1 MITLRQLRYLS
12 ALARH
17 EHFGRAAK
25 ACSVSQPALSM
36 QIRELE
42 QMLGVTLVERRPG
55 QTVLTAIGRDIAER
69 GDAVLAASRD
79 LMDFALHRGAPLSG
93 RLVLGVIPSLA
104 PYLLP
109 RLLPTLQAHYP
120 RLDLALRETQTR
132 ALIDEVRNGGLDAA
146 MLALPVT
153 DPDIEVTELFD
164 DRFRLAAPADD
175 ASFCGAAVAVDDI
188 DQRRLILLEDGH
200 CLRDQALAFCNLRR
214 VENIDTSGAS
224 NLSTIVQLVANGMG
238 MTLLPELSL
247 DVEARTDNIK
257 LMRFVDPEP
266 QRTIGLAWRRSSPR
280 KRHFVELSK
289 LIATVAN
296 GRTASRWPV

>member
-132 ALIDEVRNGGLDAA
+132 VLIDEVRNGGLDAA

-200 CLRDQALAFCNLRR
+200 CLRDQALAFCATARGGVQTMAR
-214 VENIDTSGAS
+214 GAS
-224 NLSTIVQLVANGMG
+224 SLTTVMEMVAAGYG
-238 MTLLPELSL
+238 VTFVP
-247 DVEARTDNIK
+247 DIAVEVERRNARV
-257 LMRFVDPEP
+257 RFIPLAEP
-266 QRTIGLAWRRSSPR
+266 VPGRRIGLIFRRTSPR
-280 KRHFVELSK
+280 KNDFVALSDVVRQ
-289 LIATVAN
+289 AVT
-296 GRTASRWPV
+296 

>member
-200 CLRDQALAFCNLRR
+200 CLRDQALAFCATARGGVQTMAR
-214 VENIDTSGAS
+214 GAS
-224 NLSTIVQLVANGMG
+224 SLTTVMEMVAAGYG
-238 MTLLPELSL
+238 VTFVP
-247 DVEARTDNIK
+247 DIAVEVERRNARV
-257 LMRFVDPEP
+257 RFIPLAEP
-266 QRTIGLAWRRSSPR
+266 VPGRRIGLIFRRTSPR
-280 KRHFVELSK
+280 KNDFVALSDVVRQ
-289 LIATVAN
+289 AVT
-296 GRTASRWPV
+296 

>member
-1 MITLRQLRYLS
+1 
-12 ALARH
+12 
-17 EHFGRAAK
+17 
-25 ACSVSQPALSM
+25 M

-132 ALIDEVRNGGLDAA
+132 VLIDEVRNGGLDAA

-200 CLRDQALAFCNLRR
+200 CLRDQALAFCATARGGVQTMAR
-214 VENIDTSGAS
+214 GAS
-224 NLSTIVQLVANGMG
+224 SLTTVMEMVAAGYG
-238 MTLLPELSL
+238 VTFVP
-247 DVEARTDNIK
+247 DIAVEVERRNARV
-257 LMRFVDPEP
+257 RFIPLAEP
-266 QRTIGLAWRRSSPR
+266 VPGRRIGLIFRRTSPR
-280 KRHFVELSK
+280 KNDFVALSDVVRQ
-289 LIATVAN
+289 AVT
-296 GRTASRWPV
+296 